1 MKEPYNLFDYRQ
13 QIFEELFTKNK
24 SVSIHQINMQVLA
37 AEFYKVHHESVPDIV
52 NLFKIRNVIES
63 FRNDSLSVTR
73 NFKSVRYGWE
83 AISSIGSKINIGS
96 FA

>member
-1 MKEPYNLFDYRQ
+1 MKEPYLLDHRQ
-13 QIFEELFTKNK
+13 QIFEELFNKDK

-37 AEFYKVHHESVPDIV
+37 AELYKVHHESIPDIV

-73 NFKSVRYGWE
+73 NFKSVCYG
-83 AISSIGSKINIGS
+83 
-96 FA
+96 

>member
-37 AEFYKVHHESVPDIV
+37 VEFYKVHQESVPDIV
-52 NLFKIRNVIES
+52 NVFKIRNVIES

-73 NFKSVRYGWE
+73 NFTSVRYG
-83 AISSIGSKINIGS
+83 
-96 FA
+96 

>member
-24 SVSIHQINMQVLA
+24 SVSIQQINIQVLA
-37 AEFYKVHHESVPDIV
+37 AELYKVHHESVPDIV
-52 NLFKIRNVIES
+52 NFFKIRNVIES

-73 NFKSVRYGWE
+73 NFKSVCYG
-83 AISSIGSKINIGS
+83 
-96 FA
+96 

>member
-1 MKEPYNLFDYRQ
+1 MKEPYNLLDHRQ
-13 QIFEELFTKNK
+13 QIFEELFNK
-24 SVSIHQINMQVLA
+24 DKWVSIHQINMQLLA
-37 AEFYKVHHESVPDIV
+37 AELYKVHHESVPDIV

>member
-1 MKEPYNLFDYRQ
+1 MKEPYLLDHRQ
-13 QIFEELFTKNK
+13 QIFEELFNKDK

-37 AEFYKVHHESVPDIV
+37 AELYKVHHESIPDIV

-73 NFKSVRYGWE
+73 NFKSVRYG
-83 AISSIGSKINIGS
+83 
-96 FA
+96 

>member
-37 AEFYKVHHESVPDIV
+37 AEFYKVHHE
-52 NLFKIRNVIES
+52 
-63 FRNDSLSVTR
+63 
-73 NFKSVRYGWE
+73 
-83 AISSIGSKINIGS
+83 
-96 FA
+96 